1 MKLKKIKMIINDNDF
16 ENARLVIYFI
26 LFIAFIYLA
35 YFSRFKCP
43 GCPLCGMTRALK
55 RLLVLDFKSAFEFNR
70 MIWILCILIPFI
82 IIDIAM
88 IIKRR
93 CLKDEK

>member
-1 MKLKKIKMIINDNDF
+1 MNKIYDKDF
-16 ENARLVIYFI
+16 VNARIIVYIVLAIEY
-26 LFIAFIYLA
+26 IYLA
-35 YFSRFKCP
+35 YFSNFKCP

-55 RLLVLDFKSAFEFNR
+55 CLLVLDFKSAFEFNR
-70 MIWILCILIPFI
+70 MIWIFCILIPFI

-93 CLKDEK
+93 CLKNEK

>member
-1 MKLKKIKMIINDNDF
+1 MNKIYDKDF
-16 ENARLVIYFI
+16 VNARIIVYIVLAIEY
-26 LFIAFIYLA
+26 IYLA
-35 YFSRFKCP
+35 YFSHFECP

-55 RLLVLDFKSAFEFNR
+55 CLLVLDFKSAFEFNR
-70 MIWILCILIPFI
+70 MIWIFCILIPFI

-93 CLKDEK
+93 CLKNEK

>member
-1 MKLKKIKMIINDNDF
+1 MNKIYDKDF
-16 ENARLVIYFI
+16 VNARIIVYIVLAIEY
-26 LFIAFIYLA
+26 IYLA
-35 YFSRFKCP
+35 YFSHFKCP

-55 RLLVLDFKSAFEFNR
+55 CLLVLDFKSAFEFNR
-70 MIWILCILIPFI
+70 MIWIFCILIPFI

-93 CLKDEK
+93 CLKNEK